1 MHLMSE
7 ASNPFSF
14 STFAPTIFPFRRM
27 NGNVGVGSGT
37 SARQLQCGD
46 VQVGLAELRD
56 EDIKGKSISVEVR

>member
-1 MHLMSE
+1 
-7 ASNPFSF
+7 
-14 STFAPTIFPFRRM
+14 M